1 VPTTDYEPTVAQ
13 VASHIMSR
21 TVDQYGNRLGTFTAD
36 TTPTDTEV
44 QSIIEIT
51 MPEIADI
58 IGDDIPE
65 YLWDDAATVSSIRVA
80 MQVEI
85 AFYSEQVNSAR
96 SAYPLLKEKFEATS
110 ENLTK
115 QVTAADSGSTGAIVS
130 GVANA
135 SSWSYPPPSNWLEG
149 RW

>member
-1 VPTTDYEPTVAQ
+1 MPTSDYEPSIAQ
-13 VASHIMSR
+13 VAAHIMSR
-21 TVDQYGNRLGTFTAD
+21 TVNQYGVRLGTFTPD

-58 IGDDIPE
+58 IGDDVPE
-65 YLWDDAATVSSIRVA
+65 FLWDDATTVASIRVA

-85 AFYSEQVNSAR
+85 AFFSEQVNSSR
-96 SAYPLLKEKFEATS
+96 SAYPLLKEKFESTV
-110 ENLTK
+110 ENLSK
-115 QVTAADSGSTGAIVS
+115 QVTAAGDGSTGAVVS
-130 GVANA
+130 GTTN
-135 SSWSYPPPSNWLEG
+135 SPSYAYPQPSNWLEG

>member
-1 VPTTDYEPTVAQ
+1 
-13 VASHIMSR
+13 MSR
-21 TVDQYGNRLGTFTAD
+21 TVNEYGVRLGTFTAD

-44 QSIIEIT
+44 QSIIEVT

-65 YLWDDAATVSSIRVA
+65 YLWDDAATVASIRVA

-85 AFYSEQVNSAR
+85 AFFSEQIASNR
-96 SAYPLLKEKFEATS
+96 SAYPALKDKFTETVA
-110 ENLTK
+110 NLSK
-115 QVTAADSGSTGAIVS
+115 QVTASVDGSTGAVVS
-130 GVANA
+130 GTTNS
-135 SSWSYPPPSNWLEG
+135 SSWSFPQPSNWLGG